1 MQSWVPQG
9 TGAEAEGLSAYLTTL
24 ARHSSVARTS
34 NAKSAVFAPTL
45 VSCGRLAFMADAGRR
60 ALRSR
65 SVNVFPLGRWR
76 ALRRRSRWRRVP
88 MAVDILV
95 EARSTAEED
104 NLQSI
109 CGPTDLDVFQ
119 VGTPRKRPT

>member
-1 MQSWVPQG
+1 MNCNVECEAAKSMQSWVPEG

-24 ARHSSVARTS
+24 ARHSSVARAS

-76 ALRRRSRWRRVP
+76 ALRRRSRWRRV
-88 MAVDILV
+88 
-95 EARSTAEED
+95 RW
-104 NLQSI
+104 
-109 CGPTDLDVFQ
+109 
-119 VGTPRKRPT
+119 R

>member
-24 ARHSSVARTS
+24 ARHSSVARAS

>member
-1 MQSWVPQG
+1 MRPTYQVFRTVHLQRRMRSSKEHAELGAWG

-24 ARHSSVARTS
+24 ARHSSVARAS

-76 ALRRRSRWRRVP
+76 ALRRRSRWRRV
-88 MAVDILV
+88 
-95 EARSTAEED
+95 RW
-104 NLQSI
+104 
-109 CGPTDLDVFQ
+109 
-119 VGTPRKRPT
+119 R